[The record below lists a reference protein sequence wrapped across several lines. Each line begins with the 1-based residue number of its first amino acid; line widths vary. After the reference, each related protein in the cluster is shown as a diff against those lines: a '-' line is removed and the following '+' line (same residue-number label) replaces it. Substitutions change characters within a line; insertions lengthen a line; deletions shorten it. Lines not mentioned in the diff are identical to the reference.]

1 MMPRVVHFEM
11 AVDDPDRASRF
22 YESVFGWKV
31 EKWDGP
37 QDYWLVTTGEEGE
50 MGING
55 GLMRR
60 GDFPSVVNTV
70 GVESVDD
77 AVANV
82 ERGGGEVSM
91 PKMAVPG
98 IGWLAYCKD
107 TEGNTF
113 GIMQPD
119 PSAG

>member
-1 MMPRVVHFEM
+1 MPRVVHFEM

-31 EKWDGP
+31 QKWDGP
-37 QDYWLVTTGEEGE
+37 QDYWMVTTGEEGE
-50 MGING
+50 LGING

-60 GDFPSVVNTV
+60 GDFPSVMNTV
-70 GVESVDD
+70 DVASVND
-77 AVANV
+77 AAAKV
-82 ERGGGEVSM
+82 ERSGGQVSV

-98 IGWLAYCKD
+98 IGWLAYCQD

-113 GIMQPD
+113 GIMQAD